1 MHLVAFDICVVWLGR
16 VFMHV
21 HKEQFEANKQASE
34 RASTHTARTSTVLRY
49 AMQYYAAMRCRSY
62 GTDAKAATH
71 ARVETRATC
80 VGTYVGEVLI
90 NDIKPTVTYG

>member
-1 MHLVAFDICVVWLGR
+1 
-16 VFMHV
+16 
-21 HKEQFEANKQASE
+21 
-34 RASTHTARTSTVLRY
+34 
-49 AMQYYAAMRCRSY
+49 MQYYAAMRCRSY